1 MGFGCFSGDKESK
14 RHAQSQLKFLEEQN
28 LELANALNEWQSL
41 VRQLQQEGESLK
53 SDNADLGA
61 TVEQHE
67 RTIEQQASD
76 ARKAEAEAVELRQ
89 NLDEARAQCHELQM
103 LWEGSVNECAQ
114 LDSQLA
120 AEQHQVAELQEQ
132 IEGYKSDKDYLMEA
146 LEKREKALRMAEQ
159 VMDMVDMMQTPKGLQ
174 DVSGFNWGGEDLE
187 GLGGADLAGANRASS
202 GACGL
207 LKGVLGSGLDDG
219 PLRGISSKG
228 PDACTS
234 PRGARSSCQ
243 DPSATAVAAG
253 GAGKRDSSMTPP
265 QLPVPGAWSAGGR
278 RHPLCAALPIP

>member
-120 AEQHQVAELQEQ
+120 AEQHQV
-132 IEGYKSDKDYLMEA
+132 G
-146 LEKREKALRMAEQ
+146 
-159 VMDMVDMMQTPKGLQ
+159 
-174 DVSGFNWGGEDLE
+174 
-187 GLGGADLAGANRASS
+187 
-202 GACGL
+202 
-207 LKGVLGSGLDDG
+207 
-219 PLRGISSKG
+219 
-228 PDACTS
+228 
-234 PRGARSSCQ
+234 
-243 DPSATAVAAG
+243 
-253 GAGKRDSSMTPP
+253 GKRGT
-265 QLPVPGAWSAGGR
+265 
-278 RHPLCAALPIP
+278 HFHLCVR